1 MKIYVSHLVEARNRA
16 NHVRPSWTRRKA
28 LAFGAVSFA
37 VLITPSLLILGSSV
51 AHAKTRGA
59 APQANREA
67 AGNFQAVGT
76 LSDVMVSMVYP
87 AANNILL
94 SAYRGGPQDDK
105 EWLSIQRNAVL
116 LAESGNVLLMRGPAG
131 GQGDWA
137 KDAKM
142 LVDAGAAAYKAARAK
157 DANALMAVAQPLNAA
172 CTTCHK
178 QYRANIAGPG
188 ARVGPSH
195 QPAE

>member
-1 MKIYVSHLVEARNRA
+1 MTTYVSCLMQVRNRA
-16 NHVRPSWTRRKA
+16 DHVRPSRARRKA

-37 VLITPSLLILGSSV
+37 VLITASLLLLGRSV
-51 AHAKTRGA
+51 ARAKAGGA
-59 APQANREA
+59 TPQANGAA
-67 AGNFQAVGT
+67 AGNFQTVGT
-76 LSDVMVSMVYP
+76 MSDVMVSMVYP

-94 SAYRGGPQDDK
+94 SAYRGGPRDDK

-116 LAESGNVLLMRGPAG
+116 LAESGNVLLMRGTAG
-131 GQGDWA
+131 GQSDWA

-157 DANALMAVAQPLNAA
+157 DANALMAVAQPINAA
-172 CTTCHK
+172 CTGCHK

-188 ARVGPSH
+188 ERVGPSH

>member
-1 MKIYVSHLVEARNRA
+1 MKIYVSCLAQARNRA
-16 NHVRPSWTRRKA
+16 DHVRPSRTRRKA

-37 VLITPSLLILGSSV
+37 VLITASLLILGRSV
-51 AHAKTRGA
+51 AHAKTGGA
-59 APQANREA
+59 APQANSAA
-67 AGNFQAVGT
+67 AGNFQTVGT
-76 LSDVMVSMVYP
+76 MSDVMVSMVYP

-116 LAESGNVLLMRGPAG
+116 LAESGNVLLMRAPAG
-131 GQGDWA
+131 GQSDWA
-137 KDAKM
+137 KAAKI

-157 DANALMAVAQPLNAA
+157 DANALMAVAQPLNSA

-188 ARVGPSH
+188 ERVGPSH